1 MPASRDFRDPVH
13 GFVRLQGR
21 ELEIVD
27 TPIFQRLRRI
37 KQLALA
43 HLVYPG
49 AVHTRLEHTLGVV
62 HVAGQMAE
70 RLGVHAEATRIIRLA
85 ALLHDIGHGPFSH
98 PSEDVLA
105 SLASEEGRKQK
116 GETDKIHEV
125 ITRSII
131 RTDRD
136 LRALISERDREDII
150 KLLDVGWGQQLYK
163 DIVSGPLDADKQD
176 YLLRDSHHCGV
187 RYGVYDIS
195 RLHDVL
201 CSVSDMSEES
211 LAVDAD
217 GVNTLEQFVLARY
230 YLTTQVI
237 THKGRRITDSM
248 LVRALTLGATVD
260 NIDFLKKLYT
270 FEPGTAFVEEYA
282 KWNDERL
289 VCRLLEPEHE
299 RSWAGRFMRRLADRQ
314 LLKIVFRRPV
324 TDFPDLIP
332 DVDRV
337 TSIASSIEQEVSA
350 VLGAPAEEVIF
361 RVHRS
366 PPTRKSEGAVL
377 IASRNGQPQPLE
389 SRSAIF
395 SSVDRTLREEHFECY
410 APLDGK
416 DDQARRRALSDIDDA
431 VARRITKM
439 SQQPT
444 LFGESHGA

>member
-1 MPASRDFRDPVH
+1 MPVSRDFRDPVH

-49 AVHTRLEHTLGVV
+49 AVHTRLEHTFGVV

-105 SLASEEGRKQK
+105 KLASEEGRQQK

-131 RTDRD
+131 RTDPD

-217 GVNTLEQFVLARY
+217 GVNTLEQFVLAGT

-248 LVRALTLGATVD
+248 LVRGSRSALPSITLTSSGSSTPSSLERPS
-260 NIDFLKKLYT
+260 LKR
-270 FEPGTAFVEEYA
+270 YA
-282 KWNDERL
+282 RWNDERL
-289 VCRLLEPEHE
+289 VCRLLEPEHG

-324 TDFPDLIP
+324 TDFPDLIA

-361 RVHRS
+361 RVHRLANAKVRRRGIDCQS
-366 PPTRKSEGAVL
+366 QRPTTTAR
-377 IASRNGQPQPLE
+377 E
-389 SRSAIF
+389 SLGNLFIGRQ
-395 SSVDRTLREEHFECY
+395 D
-410 APLDGK
+410 AP
-416 DDQARRRALSDIDDA
+416 RRALRVLCA
-431 VARRITKM
+431 A
-439 SQQPT
+439 
-444 LFGESHGA
+444 